1 MWISR
6 GRCYGPLGPIQKGDE
21 DGCQKEKGKDDIMQR
36 IERERGFIP
45 GEWAYIAEKD
55 PEFWDTY
62 NALYEKTLTD
72 GKALPAKTKELI
84 VMGIMAYK
92 NFELGVC
99 KHAERA
105 LRLGATRQEL
115 LEAVETIIIPGGSPA
130 LRAGIAGLMM
140 MEERERNAAKK
151 KDS

>member
-1 MWISR
+1 MKMGI
-6 GRCYGPLGPIQKGDE
+6 K
-21 DGCQKEKGKDDIMQR
+21 KEKGKDDIMQR